1 MSYGILDEI
10 KKFILTVDGK
20 YRDEFLKLEEE
31 FARARDNTMAP
42 VPIYFSKWRVKKPE
56 SAYLKVKKKGRS
68 YRTLTDY
75 GGMRLLCLFES
86 DMVKIHDFLLSLFI
100 EMEYD
105 LYECI
110 IYNFDR
116 KGDMYFALKQ
126 FEQKH
131 FPGHFMSS
139 DSKMSGYKSIHYLV
153 YTKDGL
159 YIEVQLRTLV
169 QDVWGE
175 LEHALSYKNGSAH
188 PHIKKSFYLLSKDLE
203 NVDDMLSY
211 LKDLE
216 EKERAANTY
225 SDEKE
230 RPTFYFEYE
239 EDLLPMCFSKAS
251 EIHEK
256 YKEYRNCIDKA
267 ITGATDE
274 LYLEARRTY
283 EDIRVFG
290 LEKYSDDS
298 LLDYWLKMEDAF
310 IDYGGLNCE
319 DAIKKYIDI
328 LVQYPERYCI
338 YYRIGQIYLIKEKI
352 ADALSCFDEVSRLLE
367 KDKGKNI
374 LNQYRIRI
382 LLAYTYWQLGT
393 GYIDLSICEIEKAEK
408 IYNDNKDSETF
419 GSHHYFG
426 LINNIAWYG
435 LERYILSTKNKGDLK
450 KRVEAD
456 RYYAY
461 AVRKN
466 KILENYVEKED
477 CDDKASDTLAWFY
490 YQKYRRTKCLES
502 LKKAKAYAVKMSA
515 LISDA
520 KHINM
525 LNIKIRHIQE
535 IMQECNEVLGLR
547 YQMKKDN

>member
-10 KKFILTVDGK
+10 KKYISSVDVK
-20 YRDEFLKLEEE
+20 YKEEFLKLEDE
-31 FARARDNTMAP
+31 FASARDNIEAP

-56 SAYLKVKKKGRS
+56 SAYLKVKRKGRS
-68 YRTLTDY
+68 YKTLTDY

-126 FEQKH
+126 SEQKH

-153 YTKDGL
+153 YTKEGL

-188 PHIKKSFYLLSKDLE
+188 PHIKKSFYLLAKDLE

-239 EDLLPMCFSKAS
+239 EDLLPMCFLKVSD
-251 EIHEK
+251 IYEK
-256 YKEYRNCIDKA
+256 HKEYRDCIDKA
-267 ITGATDE
+267 MRCATNE
-274 LYLEARRTY
+274 SYFEVRRIY
-283 EDIRVFG
+283 EDICDVV
-290 LEKYSDDS
+290 LEKYSDDP

-310 IDYGGLNCE
+310 IDYGGLKCE

-328 LVQYPERYCI
+328 LVNYPERYCV

-352 ADALSCFDEVSRLLE
+352 ADALSCFDEASSLLE

-374 LNQYRIRI
+374 LNQFRIRN
-382 LLAYTYWQLGT
+382 LLAYTYWQLGS
-393 GYIDLSICEIEKAEK
+393 GYIDISICEIEKAEK
-408 IYNDNKDSETF
+408 IYNENINSGIFRKD
-419 GSHHYFG
+419 HYFN

-435 LERYILSTKNKGDLK
+435 LERYILSTNDKGDVK

-461 AVRKN
+461 SVRKN
-466 KILENYVEKED
+466 KILENFVEKED

-490 YQKYRRTKCLES
+490 FQKYRRTKCFDS
-502 LKKAKAYAVKMSA
+502 LKKAKRYAIKMSA

-535 IMQECNEVLGLR
+535 IMQECNEVFGVR
-547 YQMKKDN
+547 YQRKKDN